1 MSPYPKPPPSSR
13 AQLDADATLAPDLE
27 IVEPLCS
34 VFRRKLKAEGLKYTP
49 ERAQI
54 LDSVIRFDGVFEV
67 ETLIDVLRKSPI
79 RVSKATVYRTIRL
92 LQEAGIIQRVLF
104 DQDQSHYQ
112 LVYGRKP
119 SDHIVRMDTREIIPI
134 DVPELIAIRDALCRR
149 LNLDP
154 KGHRFQV
161 FAVGRQP

>member
-1 MSPYPKPPPSSR
+1 MPASSKPSSALPPR
-13 AQLDADATLAPDLE
+13 EETPAPAAWDQDLE
-27 IVEPLCS
+27 IIDPLCS
-34 VFRRKLKAEGLKYTP
+34 VFRRKLKSEGLKYTP

-67 ETLIDVLRKSPI
+67 ERLIEELRKGPL

-104 DQDQSHYQ
+104 DQEQSHYQ

-119 SDHIVRMDTREIIPI
+119 SDLIIRMDTREIIPI
-134 DVPELIAIRDALCRR
+134 NVPEIVQLRDALCAK
-149 LNLDP
+149 LNLDV
-154 KGHRFQV
+154 KGHRFQI
-161 FAVGRQP
+161 FAVGR

>member
-1 MSPYPKPPPSSR
+1 MPATSKNPPAPR
-13 AQLDADATLAPDLE
+13 PEPDEPLAPDLE

-54 LDSVIRFDGVFEV
+54 LDSVIRIDGVFEV
-67 ETLIDVLRKSPI
+67 EGLIDTLRKGPL
-79 RVSKATVYRTIRL
+79 RVSKATVYRTVRL

-104 DQDQSHYQ
+104 DQEQSHYQ

-119 SDHIVRMDTREIIPI
+119 SDLVIRMDTRQIIPI
-134 DVPELIAIRDALCRR
+134 DVPELVAIRDAICKR
-149 LNLDP
+149 LNLEP
-154 KGHRFQV
+154 KGHRFQI
-161 FAVGRQP
+161 FAVGS

>member
-1 MSPYPKPPPSSR
+1 MPAGSKQVPPGRSPGDEIVE
-13 AQLDADATLAPDLE
+13 ALPDLE
-27 IVEPLCS
+27 IVEPLCA
-34 VFRRKLKAEGLKYTP
+34 VFRRKLKSEGLKYTP

-67 ETLIDVLRKSPI
+67 ERLIEQLRKTTF

-104 DQDQSHYQ
+104 DQEQSHYQ

-119 SDHIVRMDTREIIPI
+119 SDLVIRMDTRQIIPI
-134 DVPELIAIRDALCRR
+134 DVPELVPLRDRICGSLG
-149 LNLDP
+149 LDP
-154 KGHRFQV
+154 KGHRFQI
-161 FAVGRQP
+161 FAVGR